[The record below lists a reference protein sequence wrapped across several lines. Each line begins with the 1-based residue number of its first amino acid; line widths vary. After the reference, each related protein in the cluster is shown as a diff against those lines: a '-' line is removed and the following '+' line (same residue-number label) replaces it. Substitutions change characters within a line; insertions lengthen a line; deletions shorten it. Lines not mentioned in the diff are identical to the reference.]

1 MEEPGMAIDIDQLG
15 IKVRRLR
22 DHYHQRDARWADLLS
37 IRQGNIQQVFPE
49 LFSSDFPKPMVANF
63 IDVAARDI
71 AEVIAPLPAFNCD
84 TTDAISDRARK
95 RADKRTMIAAGYRD
109 TCNLQTQMYTG
120 ADRYVTFGMLAFI
133 IEPDFEN
140 KRPMIRIDNPVGAY
154 PEFDRFNKLRSYT
167 RRYQKTVRELCN
179 EFPEF
184 ESTIRGPYEQSN
196 SERMLEVFRYVDKD
210 ETILFVPE
218 RKNLVLD
225 RAKNFIDEIP
235 VVIAVR
241 PGIDSDEHQRG
252 QFDDIMWVQVAR
264 ARFATLQLEAATKSV
279 QAPFAL
285 PNDVN
290 VLEIGPDA
298 TIRSANPEKI
308 RRVGLDV
315 SPSIFQESATLDQ
328 ELRVGSRYPQGRLGV
343 QSGSIVTGRGVEA
356 LMGGF
361 DTQVKTAQAVFA
373 ETFRHVMRICFLTD
387 EKLFGTETKE
397 VRGVNAGAPYEITYN
412 PTKDIAGD
420 YWCDVT
426 YGLMAGLDPNRALVF
441 GLQARGDKLISR
453 DFLRRQ
459 MPWEMNVTME
469 EEKVEVEELRD
480 ALIQAVSGYAQSLP
494 ALIAQG
500 QDPSKILTAM
510 AAIIHGRQEGKEVE
524 EVIATAFAP
533 QPQPE
538 SPAGAAP
545 EEAQGAPGEAP
556 SGVPGQPGQGGGQLP
571 PGLSASGRMQGVA
584 PGQEGMAPGG
594 RPSLQTLLAGIS
606 SSGNAQMS
614 AGVIRRQPV

>member
-1 MEEPGMAIDIDQLG
+1 MAMDIDELG
-15 IKVRRLR
+15 VKVRKLR

-37 IRQGNIQQVFPE
+37 IRQGNIQQVFPGM
-49 LFSSDFPKPMVANF
+49 FSDEFPKPMVANF
-63 IDVAARDI
+63 IDVAARDV

-84 TTDAISDRARK
+84 TTDSISDRARRK
-95 RADKRTMIAAGYRD
+95 ADKRTMIASGYRD
-109 TCNLQTQMYTG
+109 SCNLQTQMFTG
-120 ADRYVTFGMLAFI
+120 ADRYVTYGMLAFV

-140 KRPMIRIDNPVGAY
+140 KRPMIRIDNPIGAY
-154 PEFDRFNKLRSYT
+154 PEYDRFNKLRSYT
-167 RRYQKTVRELCN
+167 RRYNKTVRELCN
-179 EFPEF
+179 EFPEH
-184 ESTIRGPYEQSN
+184 EPVIRGPYENRS

-210 ETILFVPE
+210 ETILFIPE
-218 RKNLVLD
+218 RKNLILD
-225 RAKNFIDEIP
+225 RSKNFIGEIP
-235 VVIAVR
+235 VVIATR
-241 PGIDSDEHQRG
+241 PGIDSDENQRG

-264 ARFATLQLEAATKSV
+264 SRFATLQLEAAQKSV

-285 PNDVN
+285 PADVN

-308 RRVGLDV
+308 RRVDLNIPNG
-315 SPSIFQESATLDQ
+315 IFQESQLLDQ
-328 ELRVGSRYPQGRLGV
+328 ELRVGSRYPQGRLGQ

-373 ETFRHVMRICFLTD
+373 EAFRHVMRLMFVMD
-387 EKLFGTETKE
+387 ETVFGDVTKE
-397 VRGVNAGAPYEITYN
+397 VRGVQAGAPYEITYT
-412 PTKDIAGD
+412 PKKDIDGD
-420 YWCDVT
+420 YWCDVQ

-469 EEKVEVEELRD
+469 EEKVEVEQLRD
-480 ALIQAVSGYAQSLP
+480 ALIQAVSGYAQALP
-494 ALIAQG
+494 AMAAQG

-510 AAIIHGRQEGKEVE
+510 ASIINGRQEGKQIEDTVAE
-524 EVIATAFAP
+524 AFAP
-533 QPQPE
+533 APQPE
-538 SPAGAAP
+538 SPVGAAP

-556 SGVPGQPGQGGGQLP
+556 TGAPGQQGQLP
-571 PGLSASGRMQGVA
+571 PGLQASGRMQGVA

-594 RPSLQTLLAGIS
+594 RPALQTLLAGLS
-606 SSGNAQMS
+606 SSGAAQMS
-614 AGVIRRQPV
+614 AGLVRRQAI

>member
-1 MEEPGMAIDIDQLG
+1 MEAPSMAVDIDDLG
-15 IKVRRLR
+15 VKVKKLR
-22 DHYHQRDARWADLLS
+22 DHYHLRDARWSDLLS

-63 IDVAARDI
+63 IDIAARDV

-84 TTDAISDRARK
+84 TTDSISDRARK

-109 TCNLQTQMYTG
+109 SCNLQTQMYTG
-120 ADRYVTFGMLAFI
+120 ADRYLTYGMLAFI
-133 IEPDFEN
+133 VEPDFEN
-140 KRPMIRIDNPVGAY
+140 NRPMIRLDNPIGSY
-154 PEFDRFNKLRSYT
+154 PEWDRFGKLLSYT
-167 RRYQKTVRELCN
+167 KRYQKTVRELCN
-179 EFPEF
+179 EFPEH
-184 ESTIRGPYEQSN
+184 EPVIRGQYEQRG
-196 SERMLEVFRYVDKD
+196 SERMLEVYRYVDK
-210 ETILFVPE
+210 EEVILFLPE

-225 RAKNFIDEIP
+225 RSKNFIGEIP

-241 PGIDSDEHQRG
+241 PGLDSDEHQRG

-264 ARFATLQLEAATKSV
+264 SRFATLQLEAAQKSV

-285 PNDVN
+285 PADVN

-308 RRVGLDV
+308 RRVSLDI
-315 SPSIFQESATLDQ
+315 PSGIFQESQLLDQ

-373 ETFRHVMRICFLTD
+373 EAFRHVMRMCFLMD
-387 EKLFGTETKE
+387 EKVFGSVEKE
-397 VRGVNAGAPYEITYN
+397 VRGVNAGAPYEINYI
-412 PTKDIAGD
+412 PAKDIAGD

-469 EEKVEVEELRD
+469 EEKVEVEQLRD
-480 ALIQAVSGYAQSLP
+480 ALIQAVSGYAQALP
-494 ALIAQG
+494 AMVTQG

-510 AAIIHGRQEGKEVE
+510 ATIITGRQAGKNIEDTIE
-524 EVIATAFAP
+524 EAFAP
-533 QPQPE
+533 AEPTETGPE
-538 SPAGAAP
+538 
-545 EEAQGAPGEAP
+545 QAPGQEQQ
-556 SGVPGQPGQGGGQLP
+556 PGQPGMGGGGQEGQLP
-571 PGLSASGRMQGVA
+571 PGMQASGRMQGVA
-584 PGQEGMAPGG
+584 PGQEGQAPGG
-594 RPSLQTLLAGIS
+594 RPALQTLLAGLS
-606 SSGNAQMS
+606 SSGAANMT
-614 AGVIRRQPV
+614 AGTVRKQAI

>member
-1 MEEPGMAIDIDQLG
+1 MAIDIDQLG

-241 PGIDSDEHQRG
+241 PGVDSDEHQRG

-533 QPQPE
+533 QPQSE

-556 SGVPGQPGQGGGQLP
+556 SGAAPEMPQQQQAPSALQQLAA
-571 PGLSASGRMQGVA
+571 GL
-584 PGQEGMAPGG
+584 
-594 RPSLQTLLAGIS
+594 S
-606 SSGNAQMS
+606 SSGRPNLS
-614 AGVIRRQPV
+614 ANVTRKQPA

>member
-1 MEEPGMAIDIDQLG
+1 MAMDIDDLG
-15 IKVRRLR
+15 VKVRKLR
-22 DHYHQRDARWADLLS
+22 EHYHLRDARWADLLS

-63 IDVAARDI
+63 IDIAARDV

-95 RADKRTMIAAGYRD
+95 RADKRTQIAAGYRD
-109 TCNLQTQMYTG
+109 SCNLQTQMYTG
-120 ADRYVTFGMLAFI
+120 ADRYLTYGMLAFVV
-133 IEPDFEN
+133 EPDFEN
-140 KRPMIRIDNPVGAY
+140 NRPMIRLDNPIGSY
-154 PEFDRFNKLRSYT
+154 PEWDRFGKLLSYT

-179 EFPEF
+179 DFPEY
-184 ESTIRGPYEQSN
+184 EPQIRGQYENRQ
-196 SERMLEVFRYVDKD
+196 SERVLEVFRYQDK
-210 ETILFVPE
+210 EEVVLFIPE
-218 RKNLVLD
+218 RQNLVLD
-225 RAKNFIDEIP
+225 RSKNFIGEIP

-241 PGIDSDEHQRG
+241 PGLDSDEHQRG

-264 ARFATLQLEAATKSV
+264 SRFATLQLEAAQKSV

-285 PNDVN
+285 PADVN

-308 RRVGLDV
+308 RRVGLDI
-315 SPSIFQESATLDQ
+315 PSGIFQESALLDQ
-328 ELRVGSRYPQGRLGV
+328 ELRVGSRYPQGRLGQ

-373 ETFRHVMRICFLTD
+373 EAFRHVMRLCFKMD
-387 EKLFGTETKE
+387 EEVFGNVEKE
-397 VRGVNAGAPYEITYN
+397 VRGVNAGAPYEITYI
-412 PTKDIAGD
+412 PSKDIQGD

-480 ALIQAVSGYAQSLP
+480 ALIQAVAGYAQALP
-494 ALIAQG
+494 AMVAQG
-500 QDPSKILTAM
+500 QDPSKILSSMAM
-510 AAIIHGRQEGKEVE
+510 IINGRQAGKAIEDTVSE
-524 EVIATAFAP
+524 AFAP
-533 QPQPE
+533 EPVSPE
-538 SPAGAAP
+538 VAAAG
-545 EEAQGAPGEAP
+545 EAEAPGQAP
-556 SGVPGQPGQGGGQLP
+556 SGGQEGQLP
-571 PGLSASGRMQGVA
+571 PGLEASGRMQGVA
-584 PGQEGMAPGG
+584 PGQAGMAPGG

-606 SSGNAQMS
+606 SSGAAQMS
-614 AGVIRRQPV
+614 AGVVRKQPI

>member
-1 MEEPGMAIDIDQLG
+1 MAMDIDELG
-15 IKVRRLR
+15 VKVRKLR
-22 DHYHQRDARWADLLS
+22 DHYHQRDARWSDLLS
-37 IRQGNIQQVFPE
+37 IRQGNIQQVFPGM
-49 LFSSDFPKPMVANF
+49 FSDEFPKPMVANF
-63 IDVAARDI
+63 IDVAARDV

-84 TTDAISDRARK
+84 TTDSISDRARRK
-95 RADKRTMIAAGYRD
+95 ADKRTMIASGYRD
-109 TCNLQTQMYTG
+109 SCNLQTQMFTG
-120 ADRYVTFGMLAFI
+120 ADRYVTYGMLAFI

-140 KRPMIRIDNPVGAY
+140 NRPMIRIDNPIGAY
-154 PEFDRFNKLRSYT
+154 PEYDRFNKLISYT
-167 RRYQKTVRELCN
+167 RRYNKTVRELCN
-179 EFPEF
+179 EFPEH
-184 ESTIRGPYEQSN
+184 EAVLRGPYENRN
-196 SERMLEVFRYVDKD
+196 SERMLELFRYVDKD

-225 RAKNFIDEIP
+225 RSKNFINEIP
-235 VVIAVR
+235 VVIAIR
-241 PGIDSDEHQRG
+241 PGIDSDENQRG

-264 ARFATLQLEAATKSV
+264 SRFATLQLEAAQKSV

-285 PNDVN
+285 PADVN

-308 RRVGLDV
+308 RRVDLNIPNG
-315 SPSIFQESATLDQ
+315 IFQESATLDQ
-328 ELRVGSRYPQGRLGV
+328 ELRVGSRYPQGRLGQ

-373 ETFRHVMRICFLTD
+373 ETFRHVMRLMFLMD
-387 EKLFGTETKE
+387 ETLFGDVTKE
-397 VRGVNAGAPYEITYN
+397 VRGVQAGAPYEITYT
-412 PTKDIAGD
+412 PKKDIDGD

-469 EEKVEVEELRD
+469 EEKVEVEQLRD
-480 ALIQAVSGYAQSLP
+480 ALIQAVAGYAQALP
-494 ALIAQG
+494 AMAAQG

-510 AAIIHGRQEGKEVE
+510 ASIINGRMEGKPIEDT
-524 EVIATAFAP
+524 IAKAFAP
-533 QPQPE
+533 EPQPE
-538 SPAGAAP
+538 SPVGAAP

-556 SGVPGQPGQGGGQLP
+556 AGAPGQDGQLP
-571 PGLSASGRMQGVA
+571 PGLQASGRMQGVA

-594 RPSLQTLLAGIS
+594 RPALQTLLAGLS
-606 SSGNAQMS
+606 SSGAAQMS
-614 AGVIRRQPV
+614 AGLVRRQAI